1 MAIDFSRV
9 AVSLALNDPAPNGA
23 APNGADETLLAYVA
37 SLHRRARGSF
47 RVRLLHAL
55 PPADAAALGTGV
67 GQSMAGA
74 VERLEELRRRHFDA
88 GAVVDWRVQSG
99 AAIDIVLGAAA
110 GWGAD
115 VLAVGHRTSA
125 RGRRSFSRR
134 LAMKAPGSV
143 LMVPE
148 GSAPET
154 QRIVVGIDLSIHSA
168 HALGMATRIA
178 SSLGLPGVVA
188 LHAHTPGV
196 LPLGDIE
203 RGELARTVERFMAPL
218 ELHGRRVDTVVIAE
232 SGAPATALVAAA
244 SQPGDLIV
252 MGTRGHSPAAATLL
266 GSESEHVLAD
276 AKGPVLVTKERGRRI
291 GLLRALLDRDIH
303 TEDELR
309 FG

>member
-1 MAIDFSRV
+1 MTIDFSRI
-9 AVSLALNDPAPNGA
+9 AVSLALNE
-23 APNGADETLLAYVA
+23 ADETLLAYVGA
-37 SLHRRARGSF
+37 LHRRARGSF

-55 PPADAAALGTGV
+55 PPPDAAALGTDV
-67 GQSMAGA
+67 GLSMAGA
-74 VERLEELRRRHFDA
+74 VERLEDLRRRYFDA

-99 AAIDIVLGAAA
+99 AAIDVVLGAAA

-115 VLAVGHRTSA
+115 VLAVGHRKSA

-134 LAMKAPGSV
+134 LAMKAPSSV

-168 HALGMATRIA
+168 HALGMATRLA
-178 SSLGLPGVVA
+178 SQLGLPGVVA
-188 LHAHTPGV
+188 LHAYAPGA
-196 LPLGDIE
+196 LPPDTE
-203 RGELARTVERFMAPL
+203 SRGELERKVERFLAPL
-218 ELHGRRVDTVVIAE
+218 DLHGTQVDTILEE

-266 GSESEHVLAD
+266 GGESEHVLAD
-276 AKGPVLVTKERGRRI
+276 ARGPVLVTKERGRRI

-303 TEDELR
+303 AEDELR